1 MARLAAPLRRLPRPF
16 RNLWWATGLFVLLTW
31 ADELLGAVRSPLV
44 TAWIGLIFA
53 AVAVAVGLV
62 YERRSFCRYL
72 CPIGGLIGLYSMTA
86 PLELRA
92 RDAATCRAHRDKAC
106 YRGGGAARGCPM
118 FEFPQSMDR
127 NNYCTLCLEC
137 VKGCSRDNLVLRFRA
152 FGRDLWASGRRA
164 MDESYLALTLVGLTF
179 AVTAQMLTA
188 WPAWTSAAA
197 GWLPAWVRSSVR
209 PVTYLGFVESV
220 ILLGGALVLV
230 PLLVLAAATVA
241 DRSVGPERVG
251 ARRAFV
257 IFGYMF
263 VPVGLAMH
271 LAHNLSHLLLEG
283 AGIVL
288 AAQRAL
294 ALYTPLSIG
303 QAEWPAPA
311 LASAS
316 VVSLL
321 QMAILVGFFVL
332 SLIAGHRLAL
342 RFYGSPRAAGRALTP
357 MAVMSLLLTVVG
369 IVLLNQ
375 PMGMRHGP

>member
-1 MARLAAPLRRLPRPF
+1 MARVDVRRGRLASGLGEEQCE
-16 RNLWWATGLFVLLTW
+16 TGDVS
-31 ADELLGAVRSPLV
+31 GIRG
-44 TAWIGLIFA
+44 IGDPA
-53 AVAVAVGLV
+53 
-62 YERRSFCRYL
+62 
-72 CPIGGLIGLYSMTA
+72 
-86 PLELRA
+86 
-92 RDAATCRAHRDKAC
+92 
-106 YRGGGAARGCPM
+106 
-118 FEFPQSMDR
+118 
-127 NNYCTLCLEC
+127 
-137 VKGCSRDNLVLRFRA
+137 
-152 FGRDLWASGRRA
+152 GRRA
-164 MDESYLALTLVGLTF
+164 
-179 AVTAQMLTA
+179 
-188 WPAWTSAAA
+188 
-197 GWLPAWVRSSVR
+197 R
-209 PVTYLGFVESV
+209 
-220 ILLGGALVLV
+220 LV